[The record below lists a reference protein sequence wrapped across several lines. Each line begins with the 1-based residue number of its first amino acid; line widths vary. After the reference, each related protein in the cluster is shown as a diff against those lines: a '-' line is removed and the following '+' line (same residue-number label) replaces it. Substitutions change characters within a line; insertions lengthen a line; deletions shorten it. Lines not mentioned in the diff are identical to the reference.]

1 MELKFLATNLEDF
14 DKIRIYYG
22 FKLFMNL
29 PIMFYI
35 HQFVKENMSGKVIGP
50 LAHKRPVKMHHIF
63 HCFMWGCLK

>member
-35 HQFVKENMSGKVIGP
+35 HQFLKENMMERS
-50 LAHKRPVKMHHIF
+50 LA
-63 HCFMWGCLK
+63 L